1 MHALFPAEISKSSL
15 WAGSFTG
22 TRRWSIAHPTR
33 GVDIGVSEIIH
44 QSILKLREAGSAILL
59 ITADFDELFKL
70 SDRIGVIYE
79 GHIVTEGKSEEY
91 TPNRLGLYMGGG
103 TDEDQAV

>member
-1 MHALFPAEISKSSL
+1 MNKERLGAFIGERRRELGLTQRELAERLHVTNKAVSK
-15 WAGSFTG
+15 W
-22 TRRWSIAHPTR
+22 
-33 GVDIGVSEIIH
+33 EC
-44 QSILKLREAGSAILL
+44 GSAILL

>member
-1 MHALFPAEISKSSL
+1 MEVIIKRMLFDKTTFRRIDYEKS
-15 WAGSFTG
+15 FF
-22 TRRWSIAHPTR
+22 RTR